1 MSSFDVLFFTGLFS
15 ILIYLVSVG
24 YIGARM
30 DAKRV
35 DVNLLTILI
44 LLCPVLNTIFAL
56 YFLHKNSDYKKSIEE
71 LFND

>member
-1 MSSFDVLFFTGLFS
+1 MSSSDVLAIAELFS
-15 ILIYLVSVG
+15 IIIYFVSVC
-24 YIGARM
+24 YISNRM
-30 DAKRV
+30 DVKRIE
-35 DVNLLTILI
+35 VNLLTILI

>member
-1 MSSFDVLFFTGLFS
+1 MSFGELLIIGIICIV
-15 ILIYLVSVG
+15 IYLASCF
-24 YIGARM
+24 YISYRM
-30 DAKRV
+30 DTKGIE
-35 DVNLLTILI
+35 VNLLTILI

>member
-1 MSSFDVLFFTGLFS
+1 MSSFDVLFFAGLFS
-15 ILIYLVSVG
+15 ILIYLASVR

-30 DAKRV
+30 DAKKV

>member
-1 MSSFDVLFFTGLFS
+1 MSFEVLFTIGLFS
-15 ILIYLVSVG
+15 IVIYLVSCV

-44 LLCPVLNTIFAL
+44 LLCPILNTLFAL

>member
-1 MSSFDVLFFTGLFS
+1 MSSFDVLFIAGLFS
-15 ILIYLVSVG
+15 ILIYLASVY
-24 YIGARM
+24 YIGFRM

>member
-1 MSSFDVLFFTGLFS
+1 MSSFDVLFFAGLCS
-15 ILIYLVSVG
+15 ILIYLASVY
-24 YIGARM
+24 YISYRM
-30 DAKRV
+30 DAKGV

>member
-15 ILIYLVSVG
+15 ILIYLASVC

>member
-1 MSSFDVLFFTGLFS
+1 MLFFGGLFS
-15 ILIYLVSVG
+15 IIIYLVSCV
-24 YIGARM
+24 YIGCRM
-30 DAKRV
+30 DSKNV
-35 DVNLLTILI
+35 EVNLLTILI

>member
-1 MSSFDVLFFTGLFS
+1 MSSFDVLFFMGLCS
-15 ILIYLVSVG
+15 TLIYLVSVC
-24 YIGARM
+24 YIGYRM
-30 DAKRV
+30 DVKSV

-56 YFLHKNSDYKKSIEE
+56 YFLHKNSDYKKSIKK

>member
-1 MSSFDVLFFTGLFS
+1 MSFEVLFTIGLFS
-15 ILIYLVSVG
+15 IVIYLVSCV

-44 LLCPVLNTIFAL
+44 LLCPVLNTLFAL

>member
-1 MSSFDVLFFTGLFS
+1 MSSFDMLFFIGLFS
-15 ILIYLVSVG
+15 IIIYLVSIG

-30 DAKRV
+30 DAKNV

-44 LLCPVLNTIFAL
+44 LLCPILNTIFAL

>member
-1 MSSFDVLFFTGLFS
+1 MSSFDMLFFGGLFS
-15 ILIYLVSVG
+15 IIIYLVSCV
-24 YIGARM
+24 YIGCRM
-30 DAKRV
+30 DSKNVEA
-35 DVNLLTILI
+35 NLLTIFI

>member
-1 MSSFDVLFFTGLFS
+1 MSSFDVLFFTGLCS
-15 ILIYLVSVG
+15 ILIYLASVC
-24 YIGARM
+24 YIGCRM
-30 DAKRV
+30 DVKRV

>member
-1 MSSFDVLFFTGLFS
+1 MSSFDVLFFAGLCS
-15 ILIYLVSVG
+15 ILIYLASVC
-24 YIGARM
+24 YIDCRM
-30 DAKRV
+30 DAKSV

>member
-1 MSSFDVLFFTGLFS
+1 MSSFDVLFFTGPFS
-15 ILIYLVSVG
+15 ILIYLESVY
-24 YIGARM
+24 YIGCRM